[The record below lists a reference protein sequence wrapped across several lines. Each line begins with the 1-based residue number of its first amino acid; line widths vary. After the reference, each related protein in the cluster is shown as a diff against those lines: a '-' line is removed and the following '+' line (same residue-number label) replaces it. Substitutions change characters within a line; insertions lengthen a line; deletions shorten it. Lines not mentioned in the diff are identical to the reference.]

1 MIIAKSSILL
11 LFVLFLGLISTA
23 SFQPFL
29 PPTPPPVPMPT
40 SSTVLL
46 SAASRFG
53 GSVSQRNLVS
63 KLQREGV
70 ISQKEAIAAM
80 NQVDRRNYVMDAAD
94 MYAYA
99 DTPQGIECGQT
110 ISAPHM
116 HAYAMEELVP
126 FLRKCPRDA
135 VKILDVGCGSGYLT
149 ATLGRLV
156 HKSPHEPMSL
166 LGKTGTVYGMDVY
179 PRLVDLT
186 RENIQRG
193 DGDLLESGTVQLKV
207 GNGWDGWPEAAP
219 FDAIHVGA
227 AASTFPKVL
236 ANQLAVGGVMVIP
249 IGPEGGFQNFY
260 RVERIAQT
268 GNVDSDFQSYKLLGV
283 RYVPLVH
290 APRF

>member
-1 MIIAKSSILL
+1 
-11 LFVLFLGLISTA
+11 
-23 SFQPFL
+23 
-29 PPTPPPVPMPT
+29 MPT
-40 SSTVLL
+40 STSVLL
-46 SAASRFG
+46 SAASRLG
-53 GSVSQRNLVS
+53 GSISQRNLVS

-70 ISQKEAIAAM
+70 ITQKEAIAAM
-80 NQVDRRNYVMDAAD
+80 SQVDRRNYVSDFGN
-94 MYAYA
+94 YAYA

-126 FLRKCPRDA
+126 FLLKCPRDT

-156 HKSPHEPMSL
+156 HNSGSSPHEPKPSI

-227 AASTFPKVL
+227 AASSFPKAL

-260 RVERIAQT
+260 RVERVAQT
-268 GNVDSDFQSYKLLGV
+268 GVVDSDFKSYKLLGV

-290 APRF
+290 APRY